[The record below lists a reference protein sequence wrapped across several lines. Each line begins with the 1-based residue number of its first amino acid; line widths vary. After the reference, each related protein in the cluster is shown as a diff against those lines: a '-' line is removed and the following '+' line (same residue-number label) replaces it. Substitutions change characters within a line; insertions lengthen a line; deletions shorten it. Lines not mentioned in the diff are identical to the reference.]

1 MPLTHTQRT
10 LNPGRLY
17 RASIINRGNQ
27 NLGESLSPYLFVNSG
42 TVNIYSSGSATQ
54 PTALS
59 QMTLRTEET
68 GVSGSSPFGA
78 VPKYIAII
86 QASGTSTEITSDGI
100 EIQDLGAI
108 S

>member
-1 MPLTHTQRT
+1 
-10 LNPGRLY
+10 
-17 RASIINRGNQ
+17 
-27 NLGESLSPYLFVNSG
+27 
-42 TVNIYSSGSATQ
+42 
-54 PTALS
+54 
-59 QMTLRTEET
+59 
-68 GVSGSSPFGA
+68 